1 MPIQLASYLLPK
13 NGGQFF
19 LMEDKYLKG
28 GFRICAD
35 TVERDATFSVA
46 LKDGMLAYTQADGK
60 YWKYNLATTTW
71 VEIPFAQPGPAGAT
85 GPVGPTGPQGST
97 GITGPIGP
105 TGSTGS
111 SGSIGATGPVGP
123 TGPQGSTGNMG
134 PTGPTGS
141 TGSSGSI
148 GATGPIGPTGST
160 GPVGPTG
167 PAGTFSGT
175 YTGNGSVTGTWAYK
189 NSYTNLAT
197 FPAAANLQGVV
208 AVASDTKKAYVSDGT
223 NWKEIQYAGNLAYDI
238 ALNVYGQPNTAND
251 LLASFTAPRGV
262 TIAQGASGVATCNTA
277 PAGALTLP
285 LKINGA
291 QIGTVSFT
299 AGSTTGTVN
308 FTSAV
313 NMSVGQI
320 LTLIN
325 SATPDTNIQDISITI
340 AGSV

>member
-46 LKDGMLAYTQADGK
+46 LKDGMIAFTKADGK
-60 YWKYNLATTTW
+60 YWQWDATSTVW
-71 VEIPFAQPGPAGAT
+71 VEIPFSVPGPAGAT
-85 GPVGPTGPQGST
+85 GPVGPTGPNGAT
-97 GITGPIGP
+97 GI
-105 TGSTGS
+105 
-111 SGSIGATGPVGP
+111 TGPVGP
-123 TGPQGSTGNMG
+123 TGP
-134 PTGPTGS
+134 
-141 TGSSGSI
+141 SGS
-148 GATGPIGPTGST
+148 
-160 GPVGPTG
+160 
-167 PAGTFSGT
+167 FSGT
-175 YTGNGSVTGTWAYK
+175 YTGSGSVTGTWTYK
-189 NSYTNLAT
+189 NSYTNFAAFPVAT
-197 FPAAANLQGVV
+197 NLQGVV
-208 AVASDTKKAYVSDGT
+208 VVAADTKKAYVSDGT

-277 PAGALTLP
+277 PNAALTLV
-285 LKINGA
+285 LKVNGA
-291 QIGTVSFT
+291 QVGTVAFAS
-299 AGSTTGTVN
+299 GSTTGTVN
-308 FTSAV
+308 FPSAV

-320 LTLIN
+320 LTMFN
-325 SATPDTNIQDISITI
+325 PATPNTTIQDISVTV